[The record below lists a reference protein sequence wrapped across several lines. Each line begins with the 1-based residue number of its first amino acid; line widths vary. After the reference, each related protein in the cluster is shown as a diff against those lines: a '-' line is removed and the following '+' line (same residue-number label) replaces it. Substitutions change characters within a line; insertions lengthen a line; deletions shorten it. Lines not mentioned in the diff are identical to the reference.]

1 MLAPLNGPA
10 DLQGCRLEE
19 GRVRTPDGFPEAYAA
34 FVEAGWPALACAPE
48 AGGQGLPQLLDAA
61 LHEMLASANHGWTM
75 YPGILHGAYACLHAH
90 GDAHLRATYLP
101 HIVSGRWL
109 ATMCLTEPQAG
120 SDLGL
125 LRSQARPRGD
135 GSYRLDGSK
144 IFISGGDQDM
154 SENIVHL
161 VLARLPDAPAGT
173 RGLSLFLAPRGIPQ
187 DEGGF
192 LPNAIHCD
200 GIEKK
205 MGIKG
210 SATCAMRFEGA
221 QAWLVGQPHQGLAA
235 MFVMMNSARLHV
247 GLQGPGPCRD
257 GLATGARLCGRAPP
271 DACPAPARR
280 CAGPRRPHRPAAGRA
295 AHAGRPACLDR
306 RHARHCRLGGAPAG
320 PGRTAPDAEERAQA
334 HALASLLTPVVKS
347 FFTER
352 GFALASEALQVF
364 GGYGYVHE
372 YRIEQTLRDARI
384 AMIYEGTN
392 QIQALDLLQRKV
404 AASGGAALTP
414 LLAALR
420 EEAAACEAAGMEPG
434 LAGALRSWSD
444 RTEALTDALCA
455 RAAGDA
461 PLLARCAEDY
471 LRLVGT
477 LCMAFAWR
485 ARRVSASRW
494 PIRRCAAPRRT
505 ARPGSSRMGCW
516 MRSTG
521 CAAPSPPRARR
532 CRLPWPERAAGA
544 FMMERRTGPED
555 PQAPGRLCLGVP
567 SSSSRSVSMDSS
579 SEPAVDQSRLQR
591 FLGYRLTRAEIH
603 IHKLFARRVAEL
615 DLKPSEFSILV
626 LIHSNPGIYL
636 RQLGEAL
643 DISPSNLVPVV
654 ERLVQR
660 GAHRAPARSA

>member
-1 MLAPLNGPA
+1 MSSQASHCSHYQPPLQDIRFVQQHWLGAEADWRRMPAHDALDQETADMVVEAAGRFCADVLAPLNGPA
-10 DLQGCRLEE
+10 DLQGCRLQE

-187 DEGGF
+187 DGGGF

-247 GLQGPGPCRD
+247 GLQGLGHAEMAWQ
-257 GLATGARLCGRAPP
+257 LARAY
-271 DACPAPARR
+271 AAERR
-280 CAGPRRPHRPAAGRA
+280 QMRAQPRPADAQGPADPIALQPAVQRMLADLRVWTEGMRAIAGWV
-295 AHAGRPACLDR
+295 AHQLDL
-306 RHARHCRLGGAPAG
+306 AEQ
-320 PGRTAPDAEERAQA
+320 APDAAERAQA

-404 AASGGAALTP
+404 AASGGAALAP

-420 EEAAACEAAGMEPG
+420 EEASACEAAGMEPG

-444 RTEALTDALCA
+444 RTEALTGALCA

-477 LCMAFAWR
+477 LCMAFAWAR
-485 ARRVSASRW
+485 AARVSQPLAD
-494 PIRRCAAPRRT
+494 PALRRSKADSAAWFFAHGLLDAEHWLRRT
-505 ARPGSSRMGCW
+505 ESAARTPLP
-516 MRSTG
+516 
-521 CAAPSPPRARR
+521 AA
-532 CRLPWPERAAGA
+532 
-544 FMMERRTGPED
+544 
-555 PQAPGRLCLGVP
+555 
-567 SSSSRSVSMDSS
+567 
-579 SEPAVDQSRLQR
+579 
-591 FLGYRLTRAEIH
+591 
-603 IHKLFARRVAEL
+603 VA
-615 DLKPSEFSILV
+615 
-626 LIHSNPGIYL
+626 
-636 RQLGEAL
+636 
-643 DISPSNLVPVV
+643 
-654 ERLVQR
+654 
-660 GAHRAPARSA
+660 

>member
-1 MLAPLNGPA
+1 MSAQASICSHYQPPLQDIRFVQQHWLGAEADWRRMPAHEALDQETADMVVEAAGRFCADVLAPLNGPA

-34 FVEAGWPALACAPE
+34 FLEAGWPALACAPE

-187 DEGGF
+187 DGGGF

-247 GLQGPGPCRD
+247 GLQGLGHAEMAWQ
-257 GLATGARLCGRAPP
+257 LARAY
-271 DACPAPARR
+271 AAERR
-280 CAGPRRPHRPAAGRA
+280 QMRAQPRPADAQGPADPIALQPAVQRMLADLRVWTEGMRAIAGWV
-295 AHAGRPACLDR
+295 AHQLDL
-306 RHARHCRLGGAPAG
+306 AEQ
-320 PGRTAPDAEERAQA
+320 APDAAERAQA

-352 GFALASEALQVF
+352 GFVLASEALQVF

-404 AASGGAALTP
+404 TASGGAALAP

-444 RTEALTDALCA
+444 RTEALTSALCA

-477 LCMAFAWR
+477 LCMAFAWAR
-485 ARRVSASRW
+485 AARVSQPLAD
-494 PIRRCAAPRRT
+494 PALRRSKADSAAWFFAHGLLDAEHWLRRT
-505 ARPGSSRMGCW
+505 ESAARTPLP
-516 MRSTG
+516 
-521 CAAPSPPRARR
+521 AALA
-532 CRLPWPERAAGA
+532 
-544 FMMERRTGPED
+544 
-555 PQAPGRLCLGVP
+555 
-567 SSSSRSVSMDSS
+567 
-579 SEPAVDQSRLQR
+579 
-591 FLGYRLTRAEIH
+591 
-603 IHKLFARRVAEL
+603 
-615 DLKPSEFSILV
+615 
-626 LIHSNPGIYL
+626 
-636 RQLGEAL
+636 
-643 DISPSNLVPVV
+643 
-654 ERLVQR
+654 
-660 GAHRAPARSA
+660 

>member
-1 MLAPLNGPA
+1 MSAQASHCSHYQPPLQDIRFVQQHWLGAEADWRRMPAHDALDQETADMVVEAAGRFCADVLAPLNGPA
-10 DLQGCRLEE
+10 DLQGCRLQE

-90 GDAHLRATYLP
+90 GDEHLRATYLP

-161 VLARLPDAPAGT
+161 VLARLPDASPGT

-187 DEGGF
+187 DGGGF

-247 GLQGPGPCRD
+247 GLQGLGHAEMAWQ
-257 GLATGARLCGRAPP
+257 LARAY
-271 DACPAPARR
+271 AAERR
-280 CAGPRRPHRPAAGRA
+280 QMRAQPRPADAQGPADPIALQPAVQRMLADLRVWTEGMRAIAGWV
-295 AHAGRPACLDR
+295 AHQLDL
-306 RHARHCRLGGAPAG
+306 AEQ
-320 PGRTAPDAEERAQA
+320 APDAAERAQA

-404 AASGGAALTP
+404 AASGGAALAP

-420 EEAAACEAAGMEPG
+420 EEATACEAAGMEPG

-444 RTEALTDALCA
+444 RTEALTGALCA

-477 LCMAFAWR
+477 LCMAFAWAR
-485 ARRVSASRW
+485 AARVSQSLAD
-494 PIRRCAAPRRT
+494 PALRRSKANSAAWFFAHGLLDAEHWLRRT
-505 ARPGSSRMGCW
+505 ESAARTPLP
-516 MRSTG
+516 
-521 CAAPSPPRARR
+521 AA
-532 CRLPWPERAAGA
+532 
-544 FMMERRTGPED
+544 
-555 PQAPGRLCLGVP
+555 
-567 SSSSRSVSMDSS
+567 
-579 SEPAVDQSRLQR
+579 
-591 FLGYRLTRAEIH
+591 
-603 IHKLFARRVAEL
+603 VA
-615 DLKPSEFSILV
+615 
-626 LIHSNPGIYL
+626 
-636 RQLGEAL
+636 
-643 DISPSNLVPVV
+643 
-654 ERLVQR
+654 
-660 GAHRAPARSA
+660 

>member
-1 MLAPLNGPA
+1 MSAQASHCSHYQPPLQDIRFVQQHWLGAEADWRRMPAHEALDQETADMVVEAAGRFCADVLAPLNGPA

-125 LRSQARPRGD
+125 LRTQARPRGD

-187 DEGGF
+187 DGGGF

-247 GLQGPGPCRD
+247 GLQGLGHAEMAWQ
-257 GLATGARLCGRAPP
+257 LARAY
-271 DACPAPARR
+271 AAERR
-280 CAGPRRPHRPAAGRA
+280 QMRAQPRPADAQGPADPIALQPAVQRMLADLRVWTEGMRAIAGWV
-295 AHAGRPACLDR
+295 AHQLDL
-306 RHARHCRLGGAPAG
+306 AEQ
-320 PGRTAPDAEERAQA
+320 APDAEERAQA

-404 AASGGAALTP
+404 AASGGAALAP

-477 LCMAFAWR
+477 LCMAFACAR
-485 ARRVSASRW
+485 AARVSQPLAD
-494 PIRRCAAPRRT
+494 PALRRSKADSAAWFFAHGLLDAEHWLRRTECAART
-505 ARPGSSRMGCW
+505 PLP
-516 MRSTG
+516 
-521 CAAPSPPRARR
+521 AA
-532 CRLPWPERAAGA
+532 
-544 FMMERRTGPED
+544 
-555 PQAPGRLCLGVP
+555 
-567 SSSSRSVSMDSS
+567 
-579 SEPAVDQSRLQR
+579 
-591 FLGYRLTRAEIH
+591 
-603 IHKLFARRVAEL
+603 VA
-615 DLKPSEFSILV
+615 
-626 LIHSNPGIYL
+626 
-636 RQLGEAL
+636 
-643 DISPSNLVPVV
+643 
-654 ERLVQR
+654 
-660 GAHRAPARSA
+660 

>member
-1 MLAPLNGPA
+1 MSAQASICSHYQPPLQDIRFVQQHWLGAEADWRRMPAHEALDQETADMVVEAAGRFCADVLAPLNGPA

-75 YPGILHGAYACLHAH
+75 YSGILHGAYACLHAH

-187 DEGGF
+187 DGGGF

-247 GLQGPGPCRD
+247 GLQGLGHAEMAWQ
-257 GLATGARLCGRAPP
+257 LARAY
-271 DACPAPARR
+271 AAERR
-280 CAGPRRPHRPAAGRA
+280 QMRAQPRPADAQGPADPIALQPAVQRMLADLRVWTEGMRAIAGWV
-295 AHAGRPACLDR
+295 AHQLDL
-306 RHARHCRLGGAPAG
+306 AEQ
-320 PGRTAPDAEERAQA
+320 APDAEERAQA

-347 FFTER
+347 FVTER

-404 AASGGAALTP
+404 AASGGAALAP

-444 RTEALTDALCA
+444 RTEALTGALCA

-477 LCMAFAWR
+477 LCMAFAWAR
-485 ARRVSASRW
+485 AARVSQPLAD
-494 PIRRCAAPRRT
+494 PALRRSKADSAAWFFAHGLLDAEHWLRRT
-505 ARPGSSRMGCW
+505 ESAARTPLP
-516 MRSTG
+516 
-521 CAAPSPPRARR
+521 AA
-532 CRLPWPERAAGA
+532 
-544 FMMERRTGPED
+544 
-555 PQAPGRLCLGVP
+555 
-567 SSSSRSVSMDSS
+567 
-579 SEPAVDQSRLQR
+579 
-591 FLGYRLTRAEIH
+591 
-603 IHKLFARRVAEL
+603 VA
-615 DLKPSEFSILV
+615 
-626 LIHSNPGIYL
+626 
-636 RQLGEAL
+636 
-643 DISPSNLVPVV
+643 
-654 ERLVQR
+654 
-660 GAHRAPARSA
+660 

>member
-1 MLAPLNGPA
+1 MSAQASHCSHYQPPLQDIRFVQQHWLGAEADWRRMPAHDALDQETADMVVEAAGRFCADVLAPLNGPA

-90 GDAHLRATYLP
+90 GDEHLRATYLP

-135 GSYRLDGSK
+135 GSYSLDGSK

-187 DEGGF
+187 DGGGF

-247 GLQGPGPCRD
+247 GLQGLGHAEMAWQ
-257 GLATGARLCGRAPP
+257 LAHAYAAERRQMRAQP
-271 DACPAPARR
+271 
-280 CAGPRRPHRPAAGRA
+280 RPADAQGPADPIALQPAVQRMLADLRVWTEGMRAIAGWV
-295 AHAGRPACLDR
+295 AHQLDL
-306 RHARHCRLGGAPAG
+306 AEQ
-320 PGRTAPDAEERAQA
+320 APDAEERAQA

-404 AASGGAALTP
+404 AASGGAALAP

-444 RTEALTDALCA
+444 RTEALTGALCA

-477 LCMAFAWR
+477 LCMAFAWAR
-485 ARRVSASRW
+485 AARVSQPLAD
-494 PIRRCAAPRRT
+494 PALRRSKADSAAWFFAHGLLDAEHWLRRT
-505 ARPGSSRMGCW
+505 ESAARTPLP
-516 MRSTG
+516 
-521 CAAPSPPRARR
+521 AA
-532 CRLPWPERAAGA
+532 
-544 FMMERRTGPED
+544 
-555 PQAPGRLCLGVP
+555 
-567 SSSSRSVSMDSS
+567 
-579 SEPAVDQSRLQR
+579 
-591 FLGYRLTRAEIH
+591 
-603 IHKLFARRVAEL
+603 VA
-615 DLKPSEFSILV
+615 
-626 LIHSNPGIYL
+626 
-636 RQLGEAL
+636 
-643 DISPSNLVPVV
+643 
-654 ERLVQR
+654 
-660 GAHRAPARSA
+660 

>member
-1 MLAPLNGPA
+1 MSAQASICSHYQPPLQDIRFVQQHWLGAEADWRRMPAHEALDQETADMVVEAAGRFCADVLAPLNGPA

-75 YPGILHGAYACLHAH
+75 YPGILHGAYACLHVH
-90 GDAHLRATYLP
+90 GDEHLRATYLP

-135 GSYRLDGSK
+135 GSYSLDGSK

-161 VLARLPDAPAGT
+161 VLARLPDAPPGT

-187 DEGGF
+187 DGGGF

-247 GLQGPGPCRD
+247 GLQGLGHAEMAWQ
-257 GLATGARLCGRAPP
+257 LARAY
-271 DACPAPARR
+271 AAERR
-280 CAGPRRPHRPAAGRA
+280 QMRAQPRPADAQGPADPIALQPAVQRMLADLRVWTEGMRAIAGWV
-295 AHAGRPACLDR
+295 AHQLDL
-306 RHARHCRLGGAPAG
+306 AEQ
-320 PGRTAPDAEERAQA
+320 APDAEERAQA

-404 AASGGAALTP
+404 AASGGAALAP

-444 RTEALTDALCA
+444 RTEALTGALCA

-477 LCMAFAWR
+477 LCMAFAWAR
-485 ARRVSASRW
+485 AARVSQPLAD
-494 PIRRCAAPRRT
+494 PALRRSKADSAAWFFAHGLLDAAHWLRRT
-505 ARPGSSRMGCW
+505 ESAARTPLP
-516 MRSTG
+516 
-521 CAAPSPPRARR
+521 AA
-532 CRLPWPERAAGA
+532 
-544 FMMERRTGPED
+544 
-555 PQAPGRLCLGVP
+555 
-567 SSSSRSVSMDSS
+567 
-579 SEPAVDQSRLQR
+579 
-591 FLGYRLTRAEIH
+591 
-603 IHKLFARRVAEL
+603 VA
-615 DLKPSEFSILV
+615 
-626 LIHSNPGIYL
+626 
-636 RQLGEAL
+636 
-643 DISPSNLVPVV
+643 
-654 ERLVQR
+654 
-660 GAHRAPARSA
+660 

>member
-1 MLAPLNGPA
+1 MSAQASHCSHYQPPLQDIRFVQQHWLGAEADWRRMPAHDALDQETADMVVEAAGRFCADVLAPLNGPA
-10 DLQGCRLEE
+10 DLQGCRLQE

-187 DEGGF
+187 DGGGF

-247 GLQGPGPCRD
+247 GLQGLGHAEMAWQ
-257 GLATGARLCGRAPP
+257 LARAY
-271 DACPAPARR
+271 AAERR
-280 CAGPRRPHRPAAGRA
+280 QMRAQPRPADAQ
-295 AHAGRPACLDR
+295 RPADPIALQPAVQRMLADLRVWTEGMRAIAGWVAHQLDL
-306 RHARHCRLGGAPAG
+306 AEQ
-320 PGRTAPDAEERAQA
+320 APDAAERAQA

-392 QIQALDLLQRKV
+392 QIQALDLPQRKV
-404 AASGGAALTP
+404 AASGGAALAP

-444 RTEALTDALCA
+444 RTEALTGALCA

-477 LCMAFAWR
+477 LCMAFAWAR
-485 ARRVSASRW
+485 AARVSQPLAD
-494 PIRRCAAPRRT
+494 PALRRSKADSAAWFFAHGLLDAEHWLRRT
-505 ARPGSSRMGCW
+505 ESAARTPLP
-516 MRSTG
+516 
-521 CAAPSPPRARR
+521 AA
-532 CRLPWPERAAGA
+532 
-544 FMMERRTGPED
+544 
-555 PQAPGRLCLGVP
+555 
-567 SSSSRSVSMDSS
+567 
-579 SEPAVDQSRLQR
+579 
-591 FLGYRLTRAEIH
+591 
-603 IHKLFARRVAEL
+603 VA
-615 DLKPSEFSILV
+615 
-626 LIHSNPGIYL
+626 
-636 RQLGEAL
+636 
-643 DISPSNLVPVV
+643 
-654 ERLVQR
+654 
-660 GAHRAPARSA
+660 

>member
-1 MLAPLNGPA
+1 MSAQASHCSHYQPPLQDIRFVQQHWLGAEADWRRMPAHEALDQETADMVVEAAGRFCADVLAPLNGPA

-135 GSYRLDGSK
+135 GSYSLDGSK

-187 DEGGF
+187 DGGGF

-247 GLQGPGPCRD
+247 GLQGLGHAEMAWQ
-257 GLATGARLCGRAPP
+257 LARAY
-271 DACPAPARR
+271 AAERR
-280 CAGPRRPHRPAAGRA
+280 QMRAQPRPADAQGPADPIALQPAVQRMLADLRVWTEGMRAIAGWV
-295 AHAGRPACLDR
+295 AHQLDL
-306 RHARHCRLGGAPAG
+306 AEQ
-320 PGRTAPDAEERAQA
+320 APDAEERAQA

-404 AASGGAALTP
+404 PASGGAALAP
-414 LLAALR
+414 QLAALR

-434 LAGALRSWSD
+434 MAGALRSWSD
-444 RTEALTDALCA
+444 RTEALTGALCA

-477 LCMAFAWR
+477 LCMAFAWAR
-485 ARRVSASRW
+485 AARVSQPLAD
-494 PIRRCAAPRRT
+494 PALRRSKADSAAWFFAHGLLDAEHWLRRT
-505 ARPGSSRMGCW
+505 ESAARTPLP
-516 MRSTG
+516 
-521 CAAPSPPRARR
+521 AA
-532 CRLPWPERAAGA
+532 
-544 FMMERRTGPED
+544 
-555 PQAPGRLCLGVP
+555 
-567 SSSSRSVSMDSS
+567 
-579 SEPAVDQSRLQR
+579 
-591 FLGYRLTRAEIH
+591 
-603 IHKLFARRVAEL
+603 VA
-615 DLKPSEFSILV
+615 
-626 LIHSNPGIYL
+626 
-636 RQLGEAL
+636 
-643 DISPSNLVPVV
+643 
-654 ERLVQR
+654 
-660 GAHRAPARSA
+660 

>member
-1 MLAPLNGPA
+1 MSAQASHCSHYQPPLQDIRFVQQHWLGAEADWRRMPAHEALDQETADMVVEAAGRFCADVLAPLNGPA
-10 DLQGCRLEE
+10 DLQGCRLQE

-34 FVEAGWPALACAPE
+34 FLEAGWPALACAPE

-187 DEGGF
+187 DGGGF

-247 GLQGPGPCRD
+247 GLQGLGHAEMAWQ
-257 GLATGARLCGRAPP
+257 LARAY
-271 DACPAPARR
+271 AAERR
-280 CAGPRRPHRPAAGRA
+280 QMRAQPRPADAQGPADPIALQPAVQRMLADLRVWTEGMRAIAGWV
-295 AHAGRPACLDR
+295 AHQLDL
-306 RHARHCRLGGAPAG
+306 AEQ
-320 PGRTAPDAEERAQA
+320 APDAEERAQA

-404 AASGGAALTP
+404 AASGGAALAP

-444 RTEALTDALCA
+444 RTEALTGALCA

-477 LCMAFAWR
+477 LCMAFAWAR
-485 ARRVSASRW
+485 AARVSQPLAD
-494 PIRRCAAPRRT
+494 PALRRSKADSAAWFFAHGLLDAEHWLRRT
-505 ARPGSSRMGCW
+505 ESAARTPLP
-516 MRSTG
+516 
-521 CAAPSPPRARR
+521 AALA
-532 CRLPWPERAAGA
+532 
-544 FMMERRTGPED
+544 
-555 PQAPGRLCLGVP
+555 
-567 SSSSRSVSMDSS
+567 
-579 SEPAVDQSRLQR
+579 
-591 FLGYRLTRAEIH
+591 
-603 IHKLFARRVAEL
+603 
-615 DLKPSEFSILV
+615 
-626 LIHSNPGIYL
+626 
-636 RQLGEAL
+636 
-643 DISPSNLVPVV
+643 
-654 ERLVQR
+654 
-660 GAHRAPARSA
+660 

>member
-1 MLAPLNGPA
+1 MSAQASHDSHYRPPLEDIRFVQQHWLGAEADWRRMPAHDALDQETADMVVEAAGRFCADVLAPLNGPA

-90 GDAHLRATYLP
+90 GDEHLRATYLP

-187 DEGGF
+187 DGGGF

-247 GLQGPGPCRD
+247 GLQGLGHAEMAWQ
-257 GLATGARLCGRAPP
+257 LARAY
-271 DACPAPARR
+271 AAERR
-280 CAGPRRPHRPAAGRA
+280 QMRAQPRPADAQGPADPIALQPAVQRMLADLRVWTEGMRAIAGWV
-295 AHAGRPACLDR
+295 AHQLDL
-306 RHARHCRLGGAPAG
+306 AEQ
-320 PGRTAPDAEERAQA
+320 APDAEERAQA

-404 AASGGAALTP
+404 AASGGAALAP

-444 RTEALTDALCA
+444 RTEALTGELCS

-477 LCMAFAWR
+477 LCMAFAWAR
-485 ARRVSASRW
+485 AARVSQPLAD
-494 PIRRCAAPRRT
+494 PALRRSKADSAAWFFAHGLLDAEHWLRRT
-505 ARPGSSRMGCW
+505 ESAARTPLP
-516 MRSTG
+516 
-521 CAAPSPPRARR
+521 AA
-532 CRLPWPERAAGA
+532 
-544 FMMERRTGPED
+544 
-555 PQAPGRLCLGVP
+555 
-567 SSSSRSVSMDSS
+567 
-579 SEPAVDQSRLQR
+579 
-591 FLGYRLTRAEIH
+591 
-603 IHKLFARRVAEL
+603 VA
-615 DLKPSEFSILV
+615 
-626 LIHSNPGIYL
+626 
-636 RQLGEAL
+636 
-643 DISPSNLVPVV
+643 
-654 ERLVQR
+654 
-660 GAHRAPARSA
+660 

>member
-1 MLAPLNGPA
+1 MSAQASHCSHYQPPLQDIRFVQQHWLGAEADWRRMPAHDALDQETADMVVEAAGRFCADVLAPLNGPA
-10 DLQGCRLEE
+10 DLQGCRLQE

-135 GSYRLDGSK
+135 GSYSLDGSK

-187 DEGGF
+187 DGGGF

-247 GLQGPGPCRD
+247 GLQGLGHAEMAWQ
-257 GLATGARLCGRAPP
+257 LARAY
-271 DACPAPARR
+271 AAERR
-280 CAGPRRPHRPAAGRA
+280 QMRAQPRPADAQGPADPIALQPAVQRMLADLRVWTEGMRAIAGWV
-295 AHAGRPACLDR
+295 AHQLDL
-306 RHARHCRLGGAPAG
+306 AEQ
-320 PGRTAPDAEERAQA
+320 APDAAERAQA

-404 AASGGAALTP
+404 AASGGTALAP

-444 RTEALTDALCA
+444 RTEALTGALCA

-461 PLLARCAEDY
+461 PLLAHCAEDY

-477 LCMAFAWR
+477 LCMAFAWAR
-485 ARRVSASRW
+485 AARVSQPLAD
-494 PIRRCAAPRRT
+494 PALRRSKADSAAWFFAHGLLDAEHWLRRT
-505 ARPGSSRMGCW
+505 ESAARTPLP
-516 MRSTG
+516 
-521 CAAPSPPRARR
+521 AA
-532 CRLPWPERAAGA
+532 
-544 FMMERRTGPED
+544 
-555 PQAPGRLCLGVP
+555 
-567 SSSSRSVSMDSS
+567 
-579 SEPAVDQSRLQR
+579 
-591 FLGYRLTRAEIH
+591 
-603 IHKLFARRVAEL
+603 VA
-615 DLKPSEFSILV
+615 
-626 LIHSNPGIYL
+626 
-636 RQLGEAL
+636 
-643 DISPSNLVPVV
+643 
-654 ERLVQR
+654 
-660 GAHRAPARSA
+660 

>member
-1 MLAPLNGPA
+1 MSAQASHCSHYQPPLQDIRFVQQHWLGAEGDWRRMPAHEALDQETADMVVEAAGRFCADVLAPLNGPA
-10 DLQGCRLEE
+10 DLQGCRLEQ

-75 YPGILHGAYACLHAH
+75 YSGILHGAYACLHAH

-173 RGLSLFLAPRGIPQ
+173 RGLSLFLAPRGTPQ
-187 DEGGF
+187 DGGGF

-247 GLQGPGPCRD
+247 GLQGLGHAEMAWQ
-257 GLATGARLCGRAPP
+257 LARAY
-271 DACPAPARR
+271 AAERR
-280 CAGPRRPHRPAAGRA
+280 QMRAQPRPADAQGPADPIALQPAVQRMLADLRVWTEGMRAIAGWV
-295 AHAGRPACLDR
+295 AHQLDL
-306 RHARHCRLGGAPAG
+306 AEQ
-320 PGRTAPDAEERAQA
+320 APDAEERAQA

-404 AASGGAALTP
+404 AASGGAALAP

-444 RTEALTDALCA
+444 RTEALTGALCA

-477 LCMAFAWR
+477 LCMAFAWAR
-485 ARRVSASRW
+485 AARVSQPLAD
-494 PIRRCAAPRRT
+494 PALRRSKADSAAWFFAHGLLDAEHWLRRT
-505 ARPGSSRMGCW
+505 ESSARTPLP
-516 MRSTG
+516 
-521 CAAPSPPRARR
+521 AA
-532 CRLPWPERAAGA
+532 
-544 FMMERRTGPED
+544 
-555 PQAPGRLCLGVP
+555 
-567 SSSSRSVSMDSS
+567 
-579 SEPAVDQSRLQR
+579 
-591 FLGYRLTRAEIH
+591 
-603 IHKLFARRVAEL
+603 VA
-615 DLKPSEFSILV
+615 
-626 LIHSNPGIYL
+626 
-636 RQLGEAL
+636 
-643 DISPSNLVPVV
+643 
-654 ERLVQR
+654 
-660 GAHRAPARSA
+660 

>member
-1 MLAPLNGPA
+1 MSAQASHCSHYQPPLQDIRFVQQHWLGAEADWRRMPAHEALDQETADMVVEAAGRFCADVLAPLNGPA

-90 GDAHLRATYLP
+90 GDEHLRATYLP

-135 GSYRLDGSK
+135 GSYSLDGSK

-187 DEGGF
+187 DGGGF

-247 GLQGPGPCRD
+247 GLQGLGHAEMAWQ
-257 GLATGARLCGRAPP
+257 LARAY
-271 DACPAPARR
+271 AAERR
-280 CAGPRRPHRPAAGRA
+280 QMRAQPRPADAQGPADPIALQPAVQRMLADLRVWTEGMRAIAGWV
-295 AHAGRPACLDR
+295 AHQLDL
-306 RHARHCRLGGAPAG
+306 AEQ
-320 PGRTAPDAEERAQA
+320 APDAEERAQA

-404 AASGGAALTP
+404 AASGGAALAP

-444 RTEALTDALCA
+444 RTEALTGALCA

-477 LCMAFAWR
+477 LCMAFAWAR
-485 ARRVSASRW
+485 AARVSQPLAD
-494 PIRRCAAPRRT
+494 PALRRSKADSAAWFFAHGLLDAEHWLRRT
-505 ARPGSSRMGCW
+505 ESAARTPLP
-516 MRSTG
+516 
-521 CAAPSPPRARR
+521 AA
-532 CRLPWPERAAGA
+532 
-544 FMMERRTGPED
+544 
-555 PQAPGRLCLGVP
+555 
-567 SSSSRSVSMDSS
+567 
-579 SEPAVDQSRLQR
+579 
-591 FLGYRLTRAEIH
+591 
-603 IHKLFARRVAEL
+603 VA
-615 DLKPSEFSILV
+615 
-626 LIHSNPGIYL
+626 
-636 RQLGEAL
+636 
-643 DISPSNLVPVV
+643 
-654 ERLVQR
+654 
-660 GAHRAPARSA
+660 

>member
-1 MLAPLNGPA
+1 MSAQASHCSHYQPPLQDIRFVQQHWLGAEADWRRMPAHDALDQETADMVVEAAGRFCADVLAPLNGPA

-48 AGGQGLPQLLDAA
+48 ACGQGLPQLLDAA

-187 DEGGF
+187 DGGGF

-221 QAWLVGQPHQGLAA
+221 QAWLVGQPHQGLTA

-247 GLQGPGPCRD
+247 GLQGLGHAEMAWQ
-257 GLATGARLCGRAPP
+257 LARAY
-271 DACPAPARR
+271 AAERR
-280 CAGPRRPHRPAAGRA
+280 QMRAQPRPADAQGPADPIALQPAVQRMLADLRVWTEGMRAIAGWV
-295 AHAGRPACLDR
+295 AHQLDL
-306 RHARHCRLGGAPAG
+306 AEQ
-320 PGRTAPDAEERAQA
+320 APDAEERAQA

-404 AASGGAALTP
+404 AASGGAALAP

-444 RTEALTDALCA
+444 RTEALTGALCA

-477 LCMAFAWR
+477 LCMAFAWAR
-485 ARRVSASRW
+485 AARVSQPLAD
-494 PIRRCAAPRRT
+494 PALRRSKADSAAWFFAHGLLDAEHWLRRT
-505 ARPGSSRMGCW
+505 ESAARTPLP
-516 MRSTG
+516 
-521 CAAPSPPRARR
+521 AA
-532 CRLPWPERAAGA
+532 
-544 FMMERRTGPED
+544 
-555 PQAPGRLCLGVP
+555 
-567 SSSSRSVSMDSS
+567 
-579 SEPAVDQSRLQR
+579 
-591 FLGYRLTRAEIH
+591 
-603 IHKLFARRVAEL
+603 VA
-615 DLKPSEFSILV
+615 
-626 LIHSNPGIYL
+626 
-636 RQLGEAL
+636 
-643 DISPSNLVPVV
+643 
-654 ERLVQR
+654 
-660 GAHRAPARSA
+660 